1 MKSKKHVKYNKD
13 YWNNDKKIDK
23 IPLKNTTT
31 HSYNHSQLVKQ

>member
-23 IPLKNTTT
+23 IPLKKHN
-31 HSYNHSQLVKQ
+31 NPFL